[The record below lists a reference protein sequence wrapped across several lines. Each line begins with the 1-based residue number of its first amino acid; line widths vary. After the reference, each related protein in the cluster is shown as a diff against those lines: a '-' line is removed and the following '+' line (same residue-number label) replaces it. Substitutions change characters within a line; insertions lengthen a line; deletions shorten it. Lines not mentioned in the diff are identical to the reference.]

1 MKDYEHGYGFISRN
15 EAEVEKWKREKE
27 KEYGWK
33 KLFGTAIDG
42 PHWGGGDDEI

>member
-27 KEYGWK
+27 YGWK